1 MSEKGARDVK
11 AETEETTKSMHV
23 RKNTKERE
31 GGREGESYVAYPVER
46 KRARKPP
53 KQYAYRVLNNL

>member
-31 GGREGESYVAYPVER
+31 RGREGESYVSLPSRE
-46 KRARKPP
+46 KESEKTP
-53 KQYAYRVLNNL
+53 KTICVPCSE

>member
-23 RKNTKERE
+23 RKNSKERERE
-31 GGREGESYVAYPVER
+31 GGRE
-46 KRARKPP
+46 RAT
-53 KQYAYRVLNNL
+53 

>member
-23 RKNTKERE
+23 RRNTKERE
-31 GGREGESYVAYPVER
+31 RERGREGESYVAYPVE
-46 KRARKPP
+46 KESEKTP
-53 KQYAYRVLNNL
+53 KTICVPCSE